1 MPNQNFR
8 VKNGLEVGTGATISS
23 GGNITAGIIS
33 ATSFV
38 GNGSQLTGVVP
49 SGTINYANISG
60 VSSSVVGG
68 AVSATSL
75 RVTGVSTFDGA
86 INVRNGYNLN
96 IGDNNDLRIYNDGT
110 DSRIEET
117 GSGSLYIS
125 GSNINIQQHSTNKNL
140 AKFIGGV
147 VELYYDDSKKFSTS
161 GIGVTITGT
170 LVADQINVSGV
181 ATFQNSVYLGD
192 NDFIYF
198 GDSSDLYIGH
208 NGSVSAIAD
217 AGTGDLYIAGD
228 NSLIIADL
236 SYAENKAK
244 FNTNGSVE
252 LYYDNSKKFE
262 TLGTGVTV
270 TGTTFTDQLNVSGV
284 STASSFVKSG
294 GTSSQF
300 LKADGSVDSSTYITS
315 YTETDT
321 LNSVTNRG
329 NSTSNGISVGVVTA
343 TTFYGD
349 ASNAVSG
356 RWTLG
361 ADGSSNYTFTGIGFT
376 QTTND
381 PTLYLKR
388 GEVYEFVNNSGGS
401 HPFQIRVSNG
411 GAAYNNGVTNNGS
424 STGTIKFEVPYNA
437 PDYLY
442 YQCTNHSS
450 MGGDIHILGT
460 RGVPQNAQTSA
471 YILAAS
477 DVGKHISITTGGI
490 TVNSGIFSAG
500 DAVSIYNNSGSN
512 QTITQGTSVTMYLV
526 GTATTGNR
534 TLAQRGVAT
543 VLCVGTD
550 TFVIMGG
557 GLT

>member
-1 MPNQNFR
+1 LPNQNFR

-38 GNGSQLTGVVP
+38 GSGSQLTGIVA
-49 SGTINYANISG
+49 SGTVNYANISG

-228 NSLIIADL
+228 NSLIISDL

-284 STASSFVKSG
+284 VTASSFSG
-294 GTSSQF
+294 NASSATYSTTSGISSYSTSSGI
-300 LKADGSVDSSTYITS
+300 ATYSTTA
-315 YTETDT
+315 E
-321 LNSVTNRG
+321 V
-329 NSTSNGISVGVVTA
+329 STSVIGGIGSITQLQVTGNASVSENLGIGTTNPPDKLTVSGKIQIQQDSGSNNRIVFRGQPASSYRWNIDNYSSSNEFRIYREDDATSANGFV
-343 TTFYGD
+343 
-349 ASNAVSG
+349 AVS
-356 RWTLG
+356 
-361 ADGSSNYTFTGIGFT
+361 I
-376 QTTND
+376 TTNGQVSIASTVRD
-381 PTLYLKR
+381 
-388 GEVYEFVNNSGGS
+388 
-401 HPFQIRVSNG
+401 SNG
-411 GAAYNNGVTNNGS
+411 NVRT
-424 STGTIKFEVPYNA
+424 VPA
-437 PDYLY
+437 
-442 YQCTNHSS
+442 
-450 MGGDIHILGT
+450 
-460 RGVPQNAQTSA
+460 NAQTSA

-500 DAVSIYNNSGSN
+500 DAVSIYNNSSSN

-543 VLCVGTD
+543 VLCVGTN

>member
-1 MPNQNFR
+1 LANQNFR

-38 GNGSQLTGVVP
+38 GSGSQLTGIVA
-49 SGTINYANISG
+49 SGTVNYANISG

-75 RVTGVSTFDGA
+75 SITGVSTFDGVVK
-86 INVRNGYNLN
+86 IRNGYNLN

-125 GSNINIQQHSTNKNL
+125 GSNINIQQHSTNENI
-140 AKFIGGV
+140 AKFIGGGA
-147 VELYYDDSKKFSTS
+147 VELYYNDNKK
-161 GIGVTITGT
+161 I
-170 LVADQINVSGV
+170 
-181 ATFQNSVYLGD
+181 
-192 NDFIYF
+192 
-198 GDSSDLYIGH
+198 
-208 NGSVSAIAD
+208 
-217 AGTGDLYIAGD
+217 
-228 NSLIIADL
+228 
-236 SYAENKAK
+236 
-244 FNTNGSVE
+244 
-252 LYYDNSKKFE
+252 E
-262 TLGTGVTV
+262 TTGTGVTV
-270 TGTTFTDQLNVSGV
+270 TGTIVADQINLSGV
-284 STASSFVKSG
+284 A
-294 GTSSQF
+294 
-300 LKADGSVDSSTYITS
+300 
-315 YTETDT
+315 
-321 LNSVTNRG
+321 
-329 NSTSNGISVGVVTA
+329 TA
-343 TTFYGD
+343 TTFIGSLTGNASSATY
-349 ASNAVSG
+349 ASNAGVATYASTAGISTVSQGLTGTPNIIVNNISSSGIVTIGTLSVDGESTLGTVKITSGIVTASSGIVTYYGDISNTVSG
-356 RWTLG
+356 RLTLG
-361 ADGSSNYTFTGIGFT
+361 ASGTSDYTFTGIGFT

-424 STGTIKFEVPYNA
+424 ATGTIRFEVPYNA

-471 YILAAS
+471 YILSAS
-477 DVGKHISITTGGI
+477 DVGKHISITTGGV
-490 TVNSGIFSAG
+490 TVNSGIFSPG

>member
-1 MPNQNFR
+1 LPSQNFR

-38 GNGSQLTGVVP
+38 GNGSQLTGVVL

-75 RVTGVSTFDGA
+75 TVTGVSTFEGA
-86 INVRNGYNLN
+86 ISVRNGYNLN

-110 DSRIEET
+110 DSRIQET

-125 GSNINIQQHSTNKNL
+125 GSDINIQQDSTNENI
-140 AKFIGGV
+140 AKFIGGGA
-147 VELYYDDSKKFSTS
+147 VELYYNDSKKFSTS

-170 LVADQINVSGV
+170 LVTDQINVSGV
-181 ATFQNSVYLGD
+181 ATFQNSIYLGD

-228 NSLIIADL
+228 NSLIITDL

-252 LYYDNSKKFE
+252 LYYDNVKKLE
-262 TLGTGVTV
+262 TLGAGVTV

-343 TTFYGD
+343 TTVND
-349 ASNAVSG
+349 S
-356 RWTLG
+356 
-361 ADGSSNYTFTGIGFT
+361 IG
-376 QTTND
+376 NV
-381 PTLYLKR
+381 R
-388 GEVYEFVNNSGGS
+388 
-401 HPFQIRVSNG
+401 
-411 GAAYNNGVTNNGS
+411 A
-424 STGTIKFEVPYNA
+424 
-437 PDYLY
+437 
-442 YQCTNHSS
+442 
-450 MGGDIHILGT
+450 
-460 RGVPQNAQTSA
+460 VPQNAQTSA

-477 DVGKHISITTGGI
+477 DVGKHISITTGGV
-490 TVNSGIFSAG
+490 TVNSGIFSVG
-500 DAVSIYNNSGSN
+500 DTVSIYNNSSSN

-543 VLCVGTD
+543 ILCVASN

-557 GLT
+557 GLS